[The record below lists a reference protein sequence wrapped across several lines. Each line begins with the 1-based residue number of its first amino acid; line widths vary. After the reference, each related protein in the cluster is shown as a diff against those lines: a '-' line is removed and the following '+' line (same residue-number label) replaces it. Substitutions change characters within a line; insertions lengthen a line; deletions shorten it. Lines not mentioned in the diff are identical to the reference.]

1 VTETRRGCF
10 LVLDGPEGAGKTTQ
24 VERLVQRLRDAGRK
38 ATSVRDPG
46 STPVSERIREVLLD
60 RRLPEMDARTEV
72 FLYMASRAEMV
83 ARIVRPALD
92 VGLIVVCDRFV
103 SSTVAYQGYAGGIEP
118 ELIWDLGRTACG
130 GIEPNLTVILD
141 LPVQEGLARARRLA
155 EPDRIEAKDQTFHE
169 KVRQGFLS
177 MAEARPQVF
186 AVVDA
191 SQPPDAVAE
200 AIWEAAKRVL

>member
-1 VTETRRGCF
+1 MTETRRGCF

-72 FLYMASRAEMV
+72 LLYMASRAEMV

>member
-1 VTETRRGCF
+1 MTETRHGWL

-24 VERLVQRLRDAGRK
+24 AEHLVQHLRDTGRE

-83 ARIVRPALD
+83 ARIIRPALN
-92 VGLIVVCDRFV
+92 VGLVVVCDRFV
-103 SSTVAYQGYAGGIEP
+103 SATVAYQGYAGGIDP
-118 ELIWDLGRTACG
+118 DLIWDLGRTACG
-130 GIEPNLTVILD
+130 GLEPDLTVILD
-141 LPVQEGLARARRLA
+141 LPVQEGLARARQLA
-155 EPDRIEAKDQTFHE
+155 EPDRIEAKDPAYHE
-169 KVRQGFLS
+169 KVRQGFLA
-177 MAEARPQVF
+177 MAEARPEVF

-191 SQPPDAVAE
+191 SRPPDAVAD